1 MALEEVAPQAPT
13 AIDEYRMRTV
23 RVAVAATYVAVAL
36 LLCIPILPGRADIN
50 TVPYGFLVGLTAVGG
65 TAAALLP
72 WRRLF
77 AAGWGQRLL
86 YGWSVLDIVLVT
98 SGMAVSGGPQSD
110 VIFLY
115 VLTTVFFAISYT
127 RGPQAWLFAMTC
139 AAYLLLVL
147 GWHAGTP
154 VAAVVVRL
162 GTLATVWFMV
172 AYLSQER
179 NAQLSAYL
187 ASQELAEH
195 RAELLRAVARTAASI
210 TILDADRVM
219 DEVTTSLIDLGF
231 DVCNF
236 DVLEEGARTY
246 RVSHA
251 RGLPEAFTEAVHPAA
266 MGIPG
271 LVMARR
277 GTVVLED
284 YNSYALAVPALIHL
298 GVQVVVGVPVFVDG
312 QPEAVLV
319 AARLH
324 TRHLPAPDI
333 EVVEILATQVGRALE
348 NAKRFRAEHDV
359 AEAASLASLRD
370 ELTGV
375 GNRRQANL
383 MLERLRPG
391 DALVLIDLDHFK
403 EVNDRDGHAAGDKVL
418 RVLGQHLRDAVRDGD
433 DVARYGGEEFLLL
446 LRRAGAEA
454 FPAVERILESWRARH
469 MATSFSAG
477 VAFHDGNRP
486 ATITIGQA
494 DAALY
499 AAKRTGRN
507 RVCMYGSGLEDDEV
521 ERV

>member
-1 MALEEVAPQAPT
+1 
-13 AIDEYRMRTV
+13 
-23 RVAVAATYVAVAL
+23 
-36 LLCIPILPGRADIN
+36 
-50 TVPYGFLVGLTAVGG
+50 
-65 TAAALLP
+65 
-72 WRRLF
+72 
-77 AAGWGQRLL
+77 
-86 YGWSVLDIVLVT
+86 
-98 SGMAVSGGPQSD
+98 MAVSGGPQSD
-110 VIFLY
+110 VIFLC

-187 ASQELAEH
+187 SSQELAEH

-266 MGIPG
+266 MGI
-271 LVMARR
+271 
-277 GTVVLED
+277 
-284 YNSYALAVPALIHL
+284 
-298 GVQVVVGVPVFVDG
+298 PVFVDG

-454 FPAVERILESWRARH
+454 F
-469 MATSFSAG
+469 
-477 VAFHDGNRP
+477 
-486 ATITIGQA
+486 
-494 DAALY
+494 
-499 AAKRTGRN
+499 
-507 RVCMYGSGLEDDEV
+507 
-521 ERV
+521 